1 MCYVQRHKHCS
12 DTKRMFAS
20 NNERWKLATH
30 RVDAG
35 LDIRTPPPPRP
46 RDAPPLPPRDEVQN
60 HAWLS
65 AQVSGQLMG

>member
-1 MCYVQRHKHCS
+1 MCYAQRHKHCS

-35 LDIRTPPPPRP
+35 LDIRRAPPPPRP
-46 RDAPPLPPRDEVQN
+46 HEMPRHCPQGTKCKITPGLVPRCLD
-60 HAWLS
+60 S
-65 AQVSGQLMG
+65 

>member
-35 LDIRTPPPPRP
+35 LDIRRTHRP
-46 RDAPPLPPRDEVQN
+46 HGHMRCPAIAPKGR
-60 HAWLS
+60 S
-65 AQVSGQLMG
+65 AKSRRA